1 MDHHIHDTYLSSG
14 WASTTW
20 SWLMTTIGHSGWTL
34 VNVIGSI
41 WSGVSTA
48 VTTIND
54 GFQTAWSGIKS
65 GIQFIANA
73 VIQSILNGFRTITVK
88 LIQGIFEIF
97 KIFDENLLITN
108 IQDGVRFLGSD
119 IKVTSSNLKFII
131 EIDSYQL
138 NLGNILLNNVPETL
152 GLIPDIDDDY
162 SQHLG
167 NVDKNAIIISLTQ
180 LLATLLIL
188 NTYEKAAVNPY
199 AMIGLVASFLVS
211 LIAQV
216 FIGFGII
223 DNIYDVTEDD
233 NLRLSMMNYYRT
245 AGILTVLLT
254 IFGKWSGT
262 KIPTGKTGSGMTY
275 AQAFIK
281 GKGYIKGGVQAFAIA
296 NTILLLF
303 GVYSFVEFADA
314 VEDSNGL
321 AATAMGM
328 NILSVIATYWWDV
341 PLVILIY
348 NALLTIIYWAFAA
361 YLNWRSI

>member
-1 MDHHIHDTYLSSG
+1 
-14 WASTTW
+14 
-20 SWLMTTIGHSGWTL
+20 MTTIGHSGWTL

-41 WSGVSTA
+41 Y
-48 VTTIND
+48 

-321 AATAMGM
+321 AAT
-328 NILSVIATYWWDV
+328 
-341 PLVILIY
+341 
-348 NALLTIIYWAFAA
+348 
-361 YLNWRSI
+361 